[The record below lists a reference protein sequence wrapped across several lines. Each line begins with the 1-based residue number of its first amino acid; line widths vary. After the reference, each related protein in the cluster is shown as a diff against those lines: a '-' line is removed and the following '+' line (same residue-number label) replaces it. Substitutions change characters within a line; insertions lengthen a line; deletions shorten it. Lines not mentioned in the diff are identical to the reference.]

1 MGFVSA
7 IAIKNELEMM
17 GLRYTTDVCPIC
29 DYNYST
35 NYHFIFF
42 FFCIASCFSS
52 CLVSATFDSY
62 LYKTVHHPASLT
74 ASSLLWTWCFSVFN
88 ILTHYCQ
95 PSTISISK
103 QQVYCVKRRFMGI
116 ITEEV
121 VWRVKERLR
130 PGCNTYN
137 CWRLIGFVYLS
148 RRIAHYLIILI
159 FVTCSVGTYLMT
171 L

>member
-1 MGFVSA
+1 MHVTFSIRRRANTFQNGIRTLSMGFVSA

-130 PGCNTYN
+130 PGCN
-137 CWRLIGFVYLS
+137 
-148 RRIAHYLIILI
+148 II
-159 FVTCSVGTYLMT
+159 VGD
-171 L
+171 